1 MSKESDR
8 MAAAAE
14 AYKQGMSVGD
24 ILELTRRVNLL
35 ETIIEQQ
42 EKFLLDKISEQAD
55 DIKALHNTVDLMKRN
70 RSILGG

>member
-8 MAAAAE
+8 MTAAAE

-24 ILELTRRVNLL
+24 IVELIRRVNLL

-55 DIKALHNTVDLMKRN
+55 DIRALRNTVNLMKRN

>member
-24 ILELTRRVNLL
+24 IVELTRRVTML
-35 ETIIEQQ
+35 ETVIEQQ
-42 EKFLLDKISEQAD
+42 EEFLLDKINEQAN
-55 DIKALHNTVDLMKRN
+55 DIRALRNTVNLMKRN